1 MFLNQCK
8 VCIAFARGK
17 IDLYTAMSI
26 LLAGDTEKATAF
38 QKSHASFY
46 EDETPSTAVAVP
58 LTLMNAMCAKYLEL
72 VPVFTGDEEV
82 LIDFLSRTLKF
93 RVVFSAIEVPEDA
106 PPNLI
111 LVTKEEDERIAEIG
125 RLNLKPS
132 ISSRSQRSD
141 EAVAQCYYVLY
152 ASTEVATLIP
162 FEVIIRKADDPR
174 HAHAAPQDSC
184 VSWQRASLFT
194 ARREPACFF

>member
-8 VCIAFARGK
+8 VCIAFARRK
-17 IDLYTAMSI
+17 VDLDTAMNI
-26 LLAGDTEKATAF
+26 LLAEGTEKATAF

-82 LIDFLSRTLKF
+82 LIDFLSRTLKI
-93 RVVFSAIEVPEDA
+93 RIVFSAIEVPEDA

-125 RLNLKPS
+125 RLNLKPFDIKS
-132 ISSRSQRSD
+132 VATIKDEGGRSNR
-141 EAVAQCYYVLY
+141 YYVLY

-162 FEVIIRKADDPR
+162 FEVIIRNK
-174 HAHAAPQDSC
+174 
-184 VSWQRASLFT
+184 
-194 ARREPACFF
+194 